1 MMPIGFDF
9 QCFGRKSEIHLCLH
23 FLTSKVETPP
33 QKDHLERLL
42 ADLLNERIS
51 QICLSFVKLVLLGII
66 WGWAGLASYWWN
78 KLLLEW
84 VEDTAKEHCIFF
96 LWILKTHFQSS
107 WQPSWSSWECVCGEV
122 WILAL
127 GSGWHNPLIFSGA
140 PPATTGLMPVTS
152 SSAFVLH
159 WLFFY
164 SSSSLYF

>member
-66 WGWAGLASYWWN
+66 WGWAGLASYWW
-78 KLLLEW
+78 KQTSPW
-84 VEDTAKEHCIFF
+84 VSRRYSKRALYFF

-159 WLFFY
+159 WLFFF

>member
-9 QCFGRKSEIHLCLH
+9 QCFGRKSEIHLCLN

-96 LWILKTHFQSS
+96 SEFWKH
-107 WQPSWSSWECVCGEV
+107 
-122 WILAL
+122 
-127 GSGWHNPLIFSGA
+127 IFS
-140 PPATTGLMPVTS
+140 PVGNLAGVPGNVFVGRYESWLLAQVDTIRS
-152 SSAFVLH
+152 SSAGLH
-159 WLFFY
+159 RPPLG
-164 SSSSLYF
+164 

>member
-66 WGWAGLASYWWN
+66 WGWAGLASYWW
-78 KLLLEW
+78 KQTSPW
-84 VEDTAKEHCIFF
+84 VSRRYSKRALYFF
-96 LWILKTHFQSS
+96 SEFWKH
-107 WQPSWSSWECVCGEV
+107 
-122 WILAL
+122 
-127 GSGWHNPLIFSGA
+127 IFS
-140 PPATTGLMPVTS
+140 PVGNLAGVPGNVLVGRYESWLLAQVDTIRS
-152 SSAFVLH
+152 SSAGLH
-159 WLFFY
+159 RPPLG
-164 SSSSLYF
+164 

>member
-96 LWILKTHFQSS
+96 CEFWKH
-107 WQPSWSSWECVCGEV
+107 
-122 WILAL
+122 
-127 GSGWHNPLIFSGA
+127 IFS
-140 PPATTGLMPVTS
+140 PVGNLAGVPGNVFVGRYESWLLAQVDTIRS
-152 SSAFVLH
+152 SSAGLH
-159 WLFFY
+159 RPPLG
-164 SSSSLYF
+164 